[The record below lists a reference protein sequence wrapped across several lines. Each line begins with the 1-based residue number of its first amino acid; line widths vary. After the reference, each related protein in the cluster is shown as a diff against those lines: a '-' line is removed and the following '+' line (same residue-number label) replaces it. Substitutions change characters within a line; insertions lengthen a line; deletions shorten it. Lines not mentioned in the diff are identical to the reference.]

1 MAASTVPFRN
11 VAKRPKSGP
20 NGVFPQSPGHIGLGS
35 YKKFGRACMISCM
48 HAYRLNHTGK
58 SSLREVYH
66 DHENHEYDHENDL
79 ETFRVVK
86 VHKIHHPRHIATSC
100 QTFKTTFRVKMGA
113 GGCLFLKNHVI

>member
-1 MAASTVPFRN
+1 MHDF
-11 VAKRPKSGP
+11 
-20 NGVFPQSPGHIGLGS
+20 
-35 YKKFGRACMISCM
+35 M
-48 HAYRLNHTGK
+48 HAYMLNQAGK

-66 DHENHEYDHENDL
+66 DHENHEYDHENYL

-113 GGCLFLKNHVI
+113 GGCLFFKNHVI